1 MGWNGHDYSILE
13 KSLIWEHN
21 GMKWSLLLYFREVS
35 NMRTQW
41 DETNNL
47 ALDRLD
53 RLKGKNL

>member
-1 MGWNGHDYSILE
+1 
-13 KSLIWEHN
+13 
-21 GMKWSLLLYFREVS
+21 MKQLLLFYFREVS

-53 RLKGKNL
+53 RLKGNKDENVIQIRQTE